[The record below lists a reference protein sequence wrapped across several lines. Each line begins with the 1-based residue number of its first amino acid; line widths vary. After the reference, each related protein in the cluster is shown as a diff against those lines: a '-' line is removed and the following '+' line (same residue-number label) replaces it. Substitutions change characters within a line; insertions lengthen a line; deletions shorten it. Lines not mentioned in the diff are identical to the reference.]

1 MGTKLAT
8 SVGAVTRVNGWKA
21 RNPAAP
27 GSSLSSKL
35 GALRLGA
42 SVSSLAMAGLFA
54 LPAGAQIVITDNTP
68 VENPGGQ
75 TVTSAEGVTQTV
87 NSGDNIELE
96 NNTNDDTVINLA
108 GTHINND
115 GDDEDVV
122 IFVDNSEDDVIINI
136 ASTGVLQGLDGV
148 IFYEGDA
155 GVITNDGLIEGT
167 GEATEAVV
175 YFDRDADGELNTLIN
190 NGTIT
195 SVGGATVG
203 VDVLLG
209 DDPSSGTVGD
219 EEGVARFRLVNTGTI
234 SNTGNDSDADAIHFN
249 GDPGTTGGEA
259 RGCREDGRVNCVI
272 EVDIT
277 NSGTISASRENTSN
291 AAIRSESDAVLRGTI
306 VNEAGGMITAATNAI
321 RINGAHADHA
331 VTITNSGTINGQ
343 TEAGVLIGGSGVSVV
358 NEAGGV
364 IVGDDEGIRLD
375 GDSITVRLL
384 GGSDVSED
392 TTPTDTVI
400 TNSGMITGTAD
411 GILVNSDAIGA
422 IITNNATGTIAGN
435 DGIQSASG
443 GTLINNGTLTGADGD
458 GVRLS
463 GTQDGTVTLG
473 STSTTSGT
481 SQAVQF
487 EGTGTNTLNVVAG
500 ATVTGDLQGSEGE
513 GASNIL
519 NLSGGAADFSALDA
533 LNFAQ
538 VTQSGGVF
546 DLTAASSNI
555 GAIAINGG
563 TLLVNT
569 SETGAIAVNNGGT
582 LGGVGSGGVT
592 AVADGGSLNPGAVGG
607 VGTLAL
613 DELSLSEGS
622 ILAFDLGTPGV
633 DAASD
638 RITVTGDLTLDGTL
652 NVSDAGEFGLGVYT
666 LFTYGG
672 ALTDNGLEVGAVPE
686 GFEVAQGEVQ
696 TSMAGQVNF
705 VVSSLTTVSDDQ
717 ILFFDGADIEADGVV
732 DGGAGVWDNA
742 TNNFT
747 NAEGDANSL
756 WNGNFAVFGGEAGG
770 VVTVEDVVET
780 IGLQFLVNG
789 YSIEAGEGGEN
800 GASIQLADDVNNV
813 RVGDDI
819 LATIAAPITGEGAL
833 QKVEGGTLVLSGDNT
848 FSGGTTIAGGTL
860 QLDGSVQ
867 SATTVNA
874 GAILAGSG
882 TAAGVSASNGATIA
896 PGTDGTVGTLTTGD
910 LALSENSILAFDL
923 GAPDSETGSDLI
935 HVNGDLTLDGLLSA
949 SDAGGF
955 GIGVYR
961 LIDYTGALTDN
972 GLIVNALPEG
982 FDLEQG
988 SIQVTESGQI
998 NLIIDRAIPAIQFW
1012 DGADAEGDNTIDGG
1026 SGSWNL
1032 TDTNWTD
1039 ANGEFNAGWNEN
1051 FAVFGGAAGGTV
1063 TVDNAIVFSGLQF
1076 VTDGYTLAAGTGS
1089 LTISDSATAVRV
1101 DTGVSA
1107 TIAAAID
1114 GTGGLNKLDEGT
1126 LTLEG
1131 ANTYTGETVVDGG
1144 LLVVNGSLSSSVIVN
1159 AGGSLGGTGT
1169 TGGLA
1174 VTGTLAPG
1182 NSIGTINIGGN
1193 ATFEAGSVLEV
1204 EVTPGEMSDLVNAT
1218 GDVVINGGTVSV
1230 LTSSTLFNFSTDYTI
1245 VTAGGEVTGR
1255 FDDVVT
1261 DLAFLTPFLDYTDNS
1276 VLLTLR
1282 RNDVDFA
1289 AIGQTQNQIATAVA
1303 IESAVDGALGN
1314 AIINL
1319 NAETARDVFDQLS
1332 GEVHPSART
1341 AMVEE
1346 NRLVRNAVLDH
1357 LTHQAGGGIWGKAWA
1372 YSGDTDADGNAA
1384 ALDRDGFG
1392 FVLGADVALGED
1404 ASIGVAVNYSSSD
1417 FELDGAGSSEGTADS
1432 LGALAYLGVDLGGL
1446 RVRTGGG
1453 YAGSSLDTTRSVAF
1467 GNFSDAL
1474 VASYD
1479 GSVLFGFLEAGVPL
1493 SMGSTMVEPYVGVNF
1508 VEAQTDAFTESG
1520 GAAALRFEDEIENAS
1535 NATAGVRFATS
1546 DDGSI
1551 QLRGNAGYQSGF
1563 GDLAPL
1569 ADARFVVGNTF
1580 TIAGAEQNRSAGF
1593 IQLEGSLSLGEN
1605 TSLGLSYDGI
1615 YGNAAQD
1622 HAGMVRLTIGF

>member
-1 MGTKLAT
+1 MNTKSAAP
-8 SVGAVTRVNGWKA
+8 VGASAQTRLNGEVQSA
-21 RNPAAP
+21 RRTASLA
-27 GSSLSSKL
+27 SSLR
-35 GALRLGA
+35 ALRVGA
-42 SVSSLAMAGLFA
+42 SVSSLALAGLFA
-54 LPAGAQIVITDNTP
+54 LPAHAQIVITDDTP
-68 VENPGGQ
+68 VDNPGGQ

-96 NNTNDDTVINLA
+96 NNTNDGTVITLA

-136 ASTGVLQGLDGV
+136 SSTGVLQGLDGV

-167 GEATEAVV
+167 GEASEAVV

-209 DDPSSGTVGD
+209 TDPSSGTVGD
-219 EEGVARFRLVNTGTI
+219 EEGIGRFRLVNTGII
-234 SNTGNDSDADAIHFN
+234 SNTGTDSDADAIHFN

-259 RGCREDGRVNCVI
+259 RGCREGDRVNCI
-272 EVDIT
+272 FEIDIT
-277 NSGTISASRENTSN
+277 NSGTISASNENTSN

-331 VTITNSGTINGQ
+331 LTITNAGTINGQ
-343 TEAGVLIGGSGVSVV
+343 AEAGILIGGSGVSVV
-358 NEAGGV
+358 NQEGGM
-364 IVGDDEGIRLD
+364 IIGDDEGIRLD
-375 GDSITVRLL
+375 GDSISVRLF
-384 GGSDVSED
+384 GGSDISED

-400 TNSGMITGTAD
+400 TNSGTIQGTAD
-411 GILVNSDAIGA
+411 GILVNTDAIGA

-435 DGIQSASG
+435 DGIQSATG
-443 GTLINNGTLTGADGD
+443 GTVVNNGTLTGADGD
-458 GVRLS
+458 GVRLAGS
-463 GTQDGTVTLG
+463 QDATVTLG
-473 STSTTSGT
+473 ATSTTSGT
-481 SQAVQF
+481 SQAVEF
-487 EGTGTNTLNVVAG
+487 AGTGNNTLNVVAG
-500 ATVTGDLQGSEGE
+500 AIITGDLLGSVEE
-513 GASNIL
+513 GATNVL
-519 NLSGGAADFSALDA
+519 NLSGDAANSSVLNAENFSA
-533 LNFAQ
+533 
-538 VTQSGGVF
+538 VTQTGGVF
-546 DLTAASSNI
+546 DLSADSSAI

-563 TLLVNT
+563 TLLVNAT
-569 SETGAIAVNNGGT
+569 ETGAIAVNNGGT
-582 LGGVGSGGVT
+582 LGGGGSGGVT
-592 AVADGGSLNPGAVGG
+592 AVADGGTVNPGAAGG
-607 VGTLAL
+607 VGLLTLGELAL
-613 DELSLSEGS
+613 SDGS

-638 RITVTGDLTLDGTL
+638 RLAVTGDLTLDGTL

-666 LFTYGG
+666 LITYGG

-705 VVSSLTTVSDDQ
+705 VVSSLTNVSDDQ
-717 ILFFDGADIEADGVV
+717 ILFFDGADIEADGVI
-732 DGGAGVWDNA
+732 DGGAGVWDNV

-747 NAEGDANSL
+747 NANGDENSL
-756 WNGNFAVFGGEAGG
+756 WNGTFAVFGGEAGG
-770 VVTVEDVVET
+770 VVSVEDVVET

-789 YSIEAGEGGEN
+789 YSIEAGEGGEA
-800 GASIQLADDVNNV
+800 GAAISLADEVNNI

-819 LATIAAPITGEGAL
+819 SATIAAPVTGEGAL
-833 QKVEGGTLVLSGDNT
+833 QKVEGGTLILSGQNT
-848 FSGGTTIAGGTL
+848 FTGGTTVAGGTL
-860 QLDGSVQ
+860 QLDGSVV
-867 SATTVNA
+867 SETMVNA
-874 GAILAGSG
+874 GATLAGNG
-882 TAAGVSASNGATIA
+882 TAAGVNAANGATIA
-896 PGTDGTVGTLTTGD
+896 PGTNGTVGTLTTGN

-935 HVNGDLTLDGLLSA
+935 QVNGDLTLDGLLNA

-961 LIDYTGALTDN
+961 LINFTGSLTDN
-972 GLIVNALPEG
+972 GLLVNALPEG
-982 FDLEQG
+982 FELEQG

-1063 TVDNAIVFSGLQF
+1063 SVDDAIAFSGLQF
-1076 VTDGYTLAAGTGS
+1076 VTDGYTLSAGSGS

-1107 TIAAAID
+1107 IIAASIG

-1131 ANTYTGETVVDGG
+1131 ANTFTGETVVDGG
-1144 LLVVNGSLSSSVIVN
+1144 LLVVNGSLASSVLVN
-1159 AGGSLGGTGT
+1159 AGGALGGTGT
-1169 TGGLA
+1169 TGGLT

-1182 NSIGTINIGGN
+1182 NSIGTINVGGN
-1193 ATFEAGSVLEV
+1193 LAFDTGSVLEI
-1204 EVTPGEMSDLVNAT
+1204 EVTPGGMSDLVAAT
-1218 GDVVINGGTVSV
+1218 GDVTIDGGTVSV
-1230 LTSSTLFNFSTDYTI
+1230 LTSSALFNFSTDYTI
-1245 VTAGGEVTGR
+1245 VTSGGELTGR

-1289 AIGQTQNQIATAVA
+1289 AIGQTPNQVATAVA
-1303 IESAVDGALGN
+1303 IESAVNGTLGN

-1319 NAETARDVFDQLS
+1319 SADAARDAFDQLS

-1357 LTHQAGGGIWGKAWA
+1357 LTHQAGGSIWGKAWA
-1372 YSGDTDADGNAA
+1372 YNGDTDPDGNAA
-1384 ALDRDGFG
+1384 GLDRDGFG
-1392 FVLGADVALGED
+1392 FVLGADVGLGED
-1404 ASIGVAVNYSSSD
+1404 ASLGVAVNYSQTD
-1417 FELDGAGSSEGTADS
+1417 FELGGAGFGEGTVDS
-1432 LGALAYLGVDLGGL
+1432 FGALAYLGVDLGGL

-1453 YAGSSLDTTRSVAF
+1453 FAGSSLDTARSVAF
-1467 GNFSDAL
+1467 GTFSDAL

-1493 SMGSTMVEPYVGVNF
+1493 SMGSNMVEPYVGVNF

-1546 DDGSI
+1546 EDRSF
-1551 QLRGNAGYQSGF
+1551 QLRGNAGYQQGF
-1563 GDLAPL
+1563 GDVAPS

-1593 IQLEGSLSLGEN
+1593 VQLEGSVSLGEN
-1605 TSLGLSYDGI
+1605 SSLGLSYDGI